1 MSFGVLKVNSWR
13 LISICF
19 GLRKWD
25 GNTNFKLV
33 QTFAM
38 ISPLPPLSLPRKFL
52 KQDIRTV

>member
-38 ISPLPPLSLPRKFL
+38 ISPLPLCLFL
-52 KQDIRTV
+52 ENF